1 MLLPPYIQRRPFCEH
16 PVHPADSGP
25 WQPDGGGCQPAGEWR
40 RVPCQF
46 SPEPD
51 ELEGHFHSNLWQ
63 LMRVNTVGNDLTVG
77 IATGY
82 QGLSITTILVL
93 VRQGGHGLP
102 TLRRTQLSK

>member
-1 MLLPPYIQRRPFCEH
+1 
-16 PVHPADSGP
+16 
-25 WQPDGGGCQPAGEWR
+25 
-40 RVPCQF
+40 
-46 SPEPD
+46 
-51 ELEGHFHSNLWQ
+51 
-63 LMRVNTVGNDLTVG
+63 MRVNTVGNDLTVG